1 MGIWS
6 VVIAVSCVVAPCK
19 VNNDWVYHVKSYE
32 ITPLPLP
39 LFIHYRAIADLEEE
53 KKRRTKAEEAHRR
66 TMLQFEMVRA
76 EMERLKEQVK
86 QQTYQYQQQLHHQ
99 NER

>member
-1 MGIWS
+1 M
-6 VVIAVSCVVAPCK
+6 
-19 VNNDWVYHVKSYE
+19 NNDWGYHVNSYE
-32 ITPLPLP
+32 FTHLPLP
-39 LFIHYRAIADLEEE
+39 LFIHYRAIAELEEE
-53 KKRRTKAEEAHRR
+53 KKRRKKAEEAHMR

-86 QQTYQYQQQLHHQ
+86 QQTYQYQQQLQHQ